1 MEDKQNILTNK
12 KTFKRP
18 LTTRARIENSL
29 GELTRKF
36 IELVRS
42 SKDKLRVDLN

>member
-1 MEDKQNILTNK
+1 MDEKQNTLVNK
-12 KTFKRP
+12 KPFKRP

-42 SKDKLRVDLN
+42 SKDKN